1 VDWILKVVFPVGAPL
16 VGIPKSEEYI
26 DEKLLVGICRQPLLS
41 SGMSPRLEKYGTLTL
56 PQRSTG
62 PFFTDSG
69 ATNDAVNIAA
79 KPENQL
85 LKAGVPEELG
95 CLELT

>member
-1 VDWILKVVFPVGAPL
+1 MKVVFPAAAPL
-16 VGIPKSEEYI
+16 VGIPKSEEYT
-26 DEKLLVGICRQPLLS
+26 DEKLLEGICRQPLLS
-41 SGMSPRLEKYGTLTL
+41 SGTSPRLEKYGILTF
-56 PQRSTG
+56 PQRSMG

-79 KPENQL
+79 KPENQV
-85 LKAGVPEELG
+85 LKAGEPDSLG

>member
-1 VDWILKVVFPVGAPL
+1 
-16 VGIPKSEEYI
+16 
-26 DEKLLVGICRQPLLS
+26 
-41 SGMSPRLEKYGTLTL
+41 LTF
-56 PQRSTG
+56 PQRSMG

-79 KPENQL
+79 KPENQV
-85 LKAGVPEELG
+85 LKAGKPDSLG